1 MSAIYYDLA
10 AVSVPEAIEG
20 LKAFVEHEEANPQRP
35 IFIVLEMLNMFDDL
49 RIPRYEAIQY
59 DNMELINIES
69 MLLHPEKGWEIYNNS
84 SDNITSD
91 VVAKIVTMAKDPSER
106 GEYPDVWETTKI
118 AMINTNTMDEDALAN
133 TPFKDF
139 VEAIPP
145 YTAFQHHNNGFLNA
159 VLKLSYYKADTEF
172 TDDKDKSINNYWI
185 NIIKSP
191 EKRLEMSEKKQLFI
205 GIECSYEFLNVPCA
219 IYSLRQEGVDEAIIE
234 EIQRNH
240 LCYGDVVKTK
250 NLVSVL
256 SKYHIAL
263 RVYKVS
269 MNKNEKVTITNNL
282 YPKKIPEGWRIVEL
296 DYYDGHLMSHEVVEI
311 PSISNE
317 EKVYKIP
324 FLRLL
329 YWGFKEGAIRK
340 MTSFEYGRYRS
351 DYAAMIKDSYKD
363 QIEYIKTLED
373 PFDQDCEA
381 FIGRSPK
388 AYSIKIF
395 ADFEC
400 TTDEKYHREFT
411 ISYSYEGDI
420 KHIWGEDCGKQFLD
434 KVSEIC
440 RKFSDRIRYNSPKG
454 VIYFHNLHYD
464 FTFLLKYL
472 TKVDITKKGNTLY
485 RVKAFYGTGT
495 NKVCLEFRDTLP
507 LLQMSLKN
515 AGNAFLPEEIKK
527 TIKKE
532 VFPYELY
539 TYSFFEKYPD
549 GWAPVEEAK
558 PYFKRDEDH
567 DEYEEFLL
575 NLKKSLPS
583 KPTLAYFDDDLN
595 HAKTAFYR
603 VEYKS
608 SLFKQTYIY
617 GPVEI
622 IDGPYTPDES
632 KLVKIKEK
640 FNYKEYAH
648 FYCDQDVRVLQ
659 EVMKVYDELMTGGQ
673 TEGINGVPPFG
684 KEYSPY
690 KYLTISSL
698 AYDYCLKNCVFEWGY
713 QTDENYFVK
722 EDSKGRPIPGWGI
735 KHRFYQSKG
744 LLRYIGH
751 QTVRGGRVMCR
762 DNQKFHYVMDPSNP
776 GSMLVDYDG
785 VSLYPSA
792 ISRLWMTE
800 GKPGFIHGSFS
811 EQDFIRDFTHPDA
824 PEGEFKKYNDG
835 WIHIYSIH
843 CHKDRHFPM
852 LCIKDKDTKL
862 NDYKNWHGHVDTWV
876 NAIDLFNLIDF
887 QDATFYWDCAVVWEG
902 KRYYECRSMIRN
914 LFNFRLHNKKH
925 PIQLT
930 TKLMMNSIYGKSAL
944 KPVNYEEEIVDAT
957 KWRKLG
963 TETNIKWERVDNWRE
978 KFNANAYRIKSFT
991 ELGSGHFSIKYHKK
1005 DTSANYVQFGSNV
1018 LAMARRIIGRVMSLA
1033 EDMEL
1038 EHPECAPGLFYT
1050 DTDSM
1055 HIRKDLLKYTEE
1067 AYLAKYGSPICGS
1080 DLCQFHID
1088 FDAPKNFKKDEY
1100 VDGANE
1106 SWFIMKKMYA
1116 DQLVGSQGSIGYHQ
1130 RMKGVP
1136 SDLVKWSDY
1145 EDIYNDKFV
1154 LYDLLNGHVSFFY
1167 ENGMVGSRRDMKR
1180 QIATKEAKEQLN
1192 EDLDTVKNFVRALE
1206 DLDKTRTP
1214 TLFFDEEGE
1223 LPLTQVD
1230 EIIAPN
1236 RDPDEPILDEDT
1248 QLLPIEPEESES
1260 LKRAREDEQIDIETD
1275 DEEFVF
1281 KLPRVE

>member
-1 MSAIYYDLA
+1 MSAIYYDLF
-10 AVSVPEAIEG
+10 AVDVPEAIEG
-20 LKAFVEHEEANPQRP
+20 LKAFVERTEANPQKP
-35 IFIVLEMLNMFDDL
+35 IFIVLEMINMFDDV
-49 RIPRYEAIQY
+49 RIPKYEAIQY
-59 DNMELINIES
+59 ENMELVHLES
-69 MLLHPEKGWEIYNNS
+69 MLLHPEKAWSIYKDS
-84 SDNITSD
+84 HDNISSD
-91 VVAKIVTMAKDPSER
+91 VVAKIVTVSKDPSER
-106 GEYPDVWETTKI
+106 EEYPDVWETTKI
-118 AMINTNTMDEDALAN
+118 AMIDTNTMDEEALAD
-133 TPFKDF
+133 TPFRDF
-139 VEAIPP
+139 INAIPA
-145 YTAFQHHNNGFLNA
+145 YLDHQSHNNGFLNA
-159 VLKLSYYKADTEF
+159 VLKLSYNKSNDEF
-172 TDDKDKSINNYWI
+172 PLEKDKIINQFWI
-185 NIIKSP
+185 DIIKSP
-191 EKRLEMSEKKQLFI
+191 QKRLEMSEKKQLFV
-205 GIECSYEFLNVPCA
+205 GIECSYDFLDVPCA
-219 IYSLRQEGVDEAIIE
+219 IYSLRREGVDESIIDE
-234 EIQRNH
+234 MLRNH
-240 LCYGDVVKTK
+240 LCYGEIIKTK
-250 NLVSVL
+250 AIVSIL

-263 RVYKVS
+263 RVYKLSSYKEDKV
-269 MNKNEKVTITNNL
+269 KVTYDI

-296 DYYDGHLMSHEVVEI
+296 DYFEGHLMQHEMVEI
-311 PSISNE
+311 HYE
-317 EKVYKIP
+317 ERVLIMH

-329 YWGFKEGAIRK
+329 YWGFQNGVLRR

-351 DYAAMIKDSYKD
+351 DYAVMIKDSYKE

-373 PFDQDCEA
+373 PFEQDCEA

-388 AYSIKIF
+388 AFAIKIF

-400 TTDEKYHREFT
+400 TTDERYHREFT
-411 ISYSYEGDI
+411 ISYSFNGEI
-420 KHIWGEDCGKQFLD
+420 KHIWGENCGKQFLD
-434 KVSEIC
+434 QVGKIC
-440 RKFSDRIRYNSPKG
+440 RQHSDRTRFNSPKG
-454 VIYFHNLHYD
+454 VIYFHNLRYD

-472 TKVDITKKGNTLY
+472 SKVDITKKGNTLY

-507 LLQMSLKN
+507 LLQMSLRN
-515 AGNAFLPEEIKK
+515 AGNAFLPEEVKK

-558 PYFKRDEDH
+558 QYFKPE
-567 DEYEEFLL
+567 EYQEFIL
-575 NLKKSLPS
+575 NLKKTLPFI
-583 KPTLAYFDDDLN
+583 PQFEDHFDEYNTTRRKRLTYKSNMFIQEEYEYHYSSDRM
-595 HAKTAFYR
+595 FYQNYDR
-603 VEYKS
+603 NEYKYEE
-608 SLFKQTYIY
+608 L
-617 GPVEI
+617 
-622 IDGPYTPDES
+622 
-632 KLVKIKEK
+632 

-648 FYCDQDVRVLQ
+648 FYCDQDVRVLY
-659 EVMKVYDELMTGGQ
+659 EVMKVYDSLMTGGQ

-684 KEYSPY
+684 KDYSPFQ
-690 KYLTISSL
+690 YLTISSL
-698 AYDYCLKNCVFEWGY
+698 AYDYCLKNCVFEKGY
-713 QTDENYFVK
+713 QMDENYFIK
-722 EDSKGRPIPGWGI
+722 RDGRDKPIPGWQI
-735 KHRFYQSKG
+735 RHRFYQSKG

-762 DNQKFHYVMDPSNP
+762 DNEKYHYVMDPSNP
-776 GSMLVDYDG
+776 ESMLVDYDG

-811 EQDFIRDFTHPDA
+811 EQDFIREFTHPDA

-835 WIHIYSIH
+835 WIHVYSIH
-843 CHKDRHFPM
+843 CSKDRHFPM
-852 LCIKDKDTKL
+852 LCIKDKETKL

-876 NAIDLFNLIDF
+876 NAIDLYNLIDF

-914 LFNFRLHNKKH
+914 LFDFRLHNKKH

-944 KPVNYEEEIVDAT
+944 KPVHYEEEIVDVV
-957 KWRKLG
+957 KWRKNEENG
-963 TETNIKWERVDNWRE
+963 KKRWSKVDNWRAE
-978 KFNANAYRIKSFT
+978 FNANAYKIKSFT
-991 ELGSGHFSIKYHKK
+991 MLDDDHVSVKYHKK
-1005 DTSANYVQFGSNV
+1005 DTTANYVQFGSNV

-1067 AYLAKYGSPICGS
+1067 AYLVKYGSPICGT

-1088 FDAPKNFKKDEY
+1088 FDAPKNFKEGEY
-1100 VDGANE
+1100 IEGANE

-1116 DQLVGSQGSIGYHQ
+1116 DQLVGSQGSICYHQ

-1136 SDLVKWSDY
+1136 SDLVKWTDY
-1145 EDIYNDKFV
+1145 EKIFNDQFV
-1154 LYDLLNGHVSFFY
+1154 VFDLLENGHVSFFY

-1180 QIATKEAKEQLN
+1180 QIATKEAKEQIK
-1192 EDLDTVKNFVRALE
+1192 EDLNTVKNFVRALE
-1206 DLDKTRTP
+1206 ELDKTRTP

-1236 RDPDEPILDEDT
+1236 RDPGEPILDEDT
-1248 QLLPIEPEESES
+1248 QPLPVEPEEPES

-1281 KLPRVE
+1281 KLPKVE